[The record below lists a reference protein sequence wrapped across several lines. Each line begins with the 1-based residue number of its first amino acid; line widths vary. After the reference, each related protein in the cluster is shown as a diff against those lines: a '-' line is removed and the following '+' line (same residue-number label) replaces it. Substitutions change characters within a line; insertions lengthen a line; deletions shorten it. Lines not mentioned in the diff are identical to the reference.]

1 MVWES
6 GRSADRGLARI
17 QLAYRGYQRVIFRIT
32 TIHEPDS
39 YNDFYA
45 LGLDDFNEQL
55 IMVGLNLEELIRIEF
70 PENSSPNN

>member
-1 MVWES
+1 M
-6 GRSADRGLARI
+6 
-17 QLAYRGYQRVIFRIT
+17 IFRIT